1 MNLVSKIFKE
11 AIIQKENEYL
21 KKNIEDKWR
30 LNFHIMPPVG
40 WLNDPNGLSYFKGI
54 YNIFFQYSPF
64 ETEGGLKFWGHY
76 QTKDLINYKYVGVSI
91 YPDEKYDCHGVYS
104 GSAFIEDNKLYI
116 YYTGNVKLLGRHNY
130 IESGRESNTMLTVSE
145 DGINFL
151 EKECLMEMKDYPKDI
166 TNHIRDPKV
175 WKENDSYYMVQG
187 ARKYGIDRN
196 NDIGEVIVF
205 SSKDKKKWT
214 HTSTIHTK
222 DIFGYMW
229 ECPDLFNLDGQDIL
243 ITCPQ
248 GVKQVESIYENIY
261 LSGYF
266 LINDDYKNKES
277 IEVNNFT
284 VLDRGFDFYAPQTFL
299 DENGNRVIIGW
310 MGVPDTE
317 DDHKNLTVEYGW
329 QHCLTIPRELSFKNG
344 KLYQKPHRN
353 LEKLREKKIFENKY
367 SNNTLSDNLIYNDIN
382 SYEVIIENIKI
393 DNNINNFEILISKG
407 LCAKYKD
414 NKFILEFIR
423 DTGKT
428 IGGGRNKRS
437 AYIEELKNIRI
448 MADTSSLELFIND
461 GELVFTTRYYPL
473 EYSFK
478 ILGEMNIIIYKLSSF
493 KFNP

>member
-11 AIIQKENEYL
+11 AIIKKENEYL
-21 KKNIEDKWR
+21 AKNNKDKWR

-104 GSAFIEDNKLYI
+104 GSAFIEDDKLYI
-116 YYTGNVKLLGRHNY
+116 YYTGNVKLLGIHDY
-130 IESGRESNTMLTVSE
+130 IESGREANTMLTVTE
-145 DGINFL
+145 DGINFS

-196 NDIGEVIVF
+196 NDIGEVLLF
-205 SSKDKKKWT
+205 SSKDKRKWT

-248 GVKQVESIYENIY
+248 GVKQVESIYENLY

-284 VLDRGFDFYAPQTFL
+284 ILDRGFDFYAPQTFL

-317 DDHKNLTVEYGW
+317 DIHKNLTVDYGW

-382 SYEVIIENIKI
+382 SYEVIIDNIKI
-393 DNNINNFEILISKG
+393 DNINSFEIIISEG

-414 NKFILEFIR
+414 NKFILEFIG

-437 AYIEELKNIRI
+437 VYLEKLKNIRI

-461 GELVFTTRYYPL
+461 GELAFTTRYYPL

-478 ILGEMNIIIYKLSSF
+478 ILGEMNITIYKLSGF
-493 KFNP
+493 NFNP

>member
-21 KKNIEDKWR
+21 KKNIKDKWR

-104 GSAFIEDNKLYI
+104 GSAFIEDDKLYI
-116 YYTGNVKLLGRHNY
+116 YYTGNVKLLGIHDY
-130 IESGRESNTMLTVSE
+130 IESGREANTMLTVTE

-196 NDIGEVIVF
+196 NDIGEVLLF
-205 SSKDKKKWT
+205 SSKDKRKWT

-248 GVKQVESIYENIY
+248 GVKQVESIYENLY

-284 VLDRGFDFYAPQTFL
+284 ILDRGFDFYAPQTFL

-317 DDHKNLTVEYGW
+317 DIHKNLTVDYGW

-382 SYEVIIENIKI
+382 SYEVIIDNIKI
-393 DNNINNFEILISKG
+393 DNINSFEIIISEG

-414 NKFILEFIR
+414 NKFILEFIG

-437 AYIEELKNIRI
+437 VYLEKLKNIRI

-461 GELVFTTRYYPL
+461 GELAFTTRYYPL

-478 ILGEMNIIIYKLSSF
+478 ILGEMNITIYKLSGF
-493 KFNP
+493 NFNP

>member
-21 KKNIEDKWR
+21 KKNIKDKWK

-104 GSAFIEDNKLYI
+104 GSAFIEDDKLYI
-116 YYTGNVKLLGRHNY
+116 YYTGNVKLLGKHDY
-130 IESGRESNTMLTVSE
+130 IESGREANTMFTVSE

-175 WKENDSYYMVQG
+175 FKYDNIYYMVQG

-196 NDIGEVIVF
+196 NDIGEVLVF
-205 SSKDKKKWT
+205 SSKDKRKWT

-266 LINDDYKNKES
+266 LINDDYKNKRS

-317 DDHKNLTVEYGW
+317 DDHKNLTVQYGW
-329 QHCLTIPRELSFKNG
+329 QHCLTIPRELNFKNG

-367 SNNTLSDNLIYNDIN
+367 SNNTLSDNLISNDIN
-382 SYEVIIENIKI
+382 SYEVIIDNIKI
-393 DNNINNFEILISKG
+393 DNNTKNFEILISEG
-407 LCAKYKD
+407 LCSKYKD
-414 NKFILEFIR
+414 NKFILEFVE

-437 AYIEELKNIRI
+437 AYLEELKNIRI
-448 MADTSSLELFIND
+448 MADTSSLEIFIND

-478 ILGEMNIIIYKLSSF
+478 ILGEMNITIYKLSSF

>member
-21 KKNIEDKWR
+21 KKNNNDKWR

-104 GSAFIEDNKLYI
+104 GSAFIEDDKLYI
-116 YYTGNVKLLGRHNY
+116 YYTGNVKLLGRHDY
-130 IESGRESNTMLTVSE
+130 IESGREANTMLTVSE
-145 DGINFL
+145 DGINFS

-175 WKENDSYYMVQG
+175 WKENDFYYMVQG

-196 NDIGEVIVF
+196 NDIGEVLIF
-205 SSKDKKKWT
+205 SSKDKRKWT

-229 ECPDLFNLDGQDIL
+229 ECPDMFNLDGQDIL

-299 DENGNRVIIGW
+299 DENGNRTIIGW

-317 DDHKNLTVEYGW
+317 YDHKNLTVDCGW

-367 SNNTLSDNLIYNDIN
+367 SNNTLSDNLISNDIN
-382 SYEVIIENIKI
+382 SYEVIIDNIKI
-393 DNNINNFEILISKG
+393 DNNIKNFEILISEG

-414 NKFILEFIR
+414 NKLILEFVGN
-423 DTGKT
+423 TGKI
-428 IGGGRNKRS
+428 IGGDRNKRS
-437 AYIEELKNIRI
+437 AYLEELKNIRI

-461 GELVFTTRYYPL
+461 GELVFSTRYYPL
-473 EYSFK
+473 EYSCK
-478 ILGEMNIIIYKLSSF
+478 ILGEMNIIIYKLDSF

>member
-11 AIIQKENEYL
+11 AIIKKENEYL
-21 KKNIEDKWR
+21 AKNNKDKWR

-76 QTKDLINYKYVGVSI
+76 QTKDLINYKYVGVYI

-104 GSAFIEDNKLYI
+104 GSAFIEDDKLYI
-116 YYTGNVKLLGRHNY
+116 YYTGNVKLLGSHDY
-130 IESGRESNTMLTVSE
+130 IESGREANTMLTVSE

-196 NDIGEVIVF
+196 NDIGEVLLF
-205 SSKDKKKWT
+205 SSKDKRKWT

-248 GVKQVESIYENIY
+248 GVKQVESIYENLY

-284 VLDRGFDFYAPQTFL
+284 ILDRGFDFYAPQTFL

-317 DDHKNLTVEYGW
+317 DIHKNLTVDYGW

-367 SNNTLSDNLIYNDIN
+367 SNNTLSDNLIYNDIS
-382 SYEVIIENIKI
+382 SYEVIIDNIKI
-393 DNNINNFEILISKG
+393 DNINSFEIIISEG
-407 LCAKYKD
+407 LCTKYKD
-414 NKFILEFIR
+414 NKFILEFVG

-437 AYIEELKNIRI
+437 SYLENLKNIRI

-461 GELVFTTRYYPL
+461 GELAFTTRYYPL

-478 ILGEMNIIIYKLSSF
+478 ILGEMNITIYKLSSF